1 MLYYIDSSKLQTR
14 RSPLATAFIISFI
27 ITVIILKWCFYE
39 RILHD
44 WRSFYSTKRSI
55 FFMQIYGHAG
65 L

>member
-1 MLYYIDSSKLQTR
+1 MAVNYKQDIDRWQQLLLFLIT
-14 RSPLATAFIISFI
+14 

-44 WRSFYSTKRSI
+44 WRSFYSTKRFI
-55 FFMQIYGHAG
+55 FFMQIYDHAG